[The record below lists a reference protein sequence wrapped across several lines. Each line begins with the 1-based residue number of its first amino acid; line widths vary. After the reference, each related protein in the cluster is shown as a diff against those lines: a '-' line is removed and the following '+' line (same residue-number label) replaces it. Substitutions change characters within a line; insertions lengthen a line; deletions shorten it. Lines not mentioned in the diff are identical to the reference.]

1 MTPTPPPTLPPPL
14 PIMPTTPGV
23 ALTELGGTWEAPGD
37 TFCPGTRP
45 RMLLLSELWAGLEP
59 SRPSPVPAPLVVTP
73 LEPEVV
79 MEVLL
84 SDEILDWVVPL
95 RPKPPAAAA

>member
-1 MTPTPPPTLPPPL
+1 M
-14 PIMPTTPGV
+14 
-23 ALTELGGTWEAPGD
+23 A

-45 RMLLLSELWAGLEP
+45 RILPLKELWAGLEP

-73 LEPEVV
+73 LEPEVG

-84 SDEILDWVVPL
+84 STEMLDWVVLL
-95 RPKPPAAAA
+95 RPKPPDAAA